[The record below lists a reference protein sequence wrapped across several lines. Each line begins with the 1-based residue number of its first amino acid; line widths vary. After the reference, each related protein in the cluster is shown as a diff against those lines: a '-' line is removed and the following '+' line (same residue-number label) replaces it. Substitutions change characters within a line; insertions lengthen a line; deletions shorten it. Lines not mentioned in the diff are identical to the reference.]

1 MKQTLLIILLAIC
14 QISMAQ
20 TTEESISYV
29 SPTKDTLMLP
39 NDEIG
44 VIIKDV
50 WTKPTIY
57 KQPVI
62 IITDE
67 KTIKLMNKRYEL
79 QTYITNNSRN

>member
-1 MKQTLLIILLAIC
+1 MKQILTLILF
-14 QISMAQ
+14 ISYQLSIAQ
-20 TTEESISYV
+20 TTEENIGYV
-29 SPTKDTLMLP
+29 SPAKDTLMLP
-39 NDEIG
+39 NGEIG
-44 VIIKDV
+44 LIIKDV

-62 IITDE
+62 IIVDE